1 MPKRILQC
9 QHFLDLRSSVGG
21 WSVSFA
27 DGTWCYDDLG
37 VAEEELRVDGGIA
50 ASDVGSS
57 GGHEPTGVETQT
69 SPGG

>member
-1 MPKRILQC
+1 M
-9 QHFLDLRSSVGG
+9 GG

-69 SPGG
+69 SLGG